1 LLKPCH
7 RRRPHQHGGTSQ
19 GQFSEQ
25 LQQVPDHRGSE
36 ASNART
42 ASSNVVQ
49 NLNPEFNAVRL
60 QTNMESIHR
69 MVPQDSP
76 LIALAQHGVEAASN
90 IVTAAPSTENHRG
103 EPSSG
108 NRSNDWAKQAQS
120 EAATSANDNRCL
132 ADNDARRRIT
142 QNHRQWEYDRDCD
155 DLHNVIDDRR
165 RAKARNTPLSDD
177 LAAHAGECHRGDNDL
192 TLR

>member
-1 LLKPCH
+1 MVGLV
-7 RRRPHQHGGTSQ
+7 RGNSQ
-19 GQFSEQ
+19 NNSSKYPTIG
-25 LQQVPDHRGSE
+25 GSE

-49 NLNPEFNAVRL
+49 NLNPDFNAVRL

-69 MVPQDSP
+69 MVPHDSP

-90 IVTAAPSTENHRG
+90 IVTTAPSTENHQG

-142 QNHRQWEYDRDCD
+142 QNHRQWEYDRDRD

-165 RAKARNTPLSDD
+165 RAKARNAPLSDD